1 MRLLDHVSSLQSEA
15 SRRIAAD
22 DADALTLCSMHAS
35 KGLEWPTVYVAR
47 LNEGECPCREDAPAE
62 AIAEERRLA
71 YVALSRAKERLVLS
85 HVALEPSTGRPA
97 APSRFLA
104 ELPRALLSHR
114 LVGYDAP
121 AGR

>member
-1 MRLLDHVSSLQSEA
+1 MRLLDHVSTLQSET

-35 KGLEWPTVYVAR
+35 KGLEWPFVYVAR
-47 LNEGECPCREDAPAE
+47 LNEGECPCHVDASAE
-62 AIAEERRLA
+62 AVAEERRLV

-85 HVALEPSTGRPA
+85 HVALEPGSAGQPI
-97 APSRFLA
+97 APSRFIA
-104 ELPRALLSHR
+104 ELPHALLSRR

-121 AGR
+121 V